1 MDTRIL
7 EVLEACYGEELSLIS
22 DDLGALEQQMT
33 VLMRQWGQAFL
44 QRMVSKEPGG
54 YTGSVRPCPCGHGK
68 RFVGYRSKH
77 IHTTVGWIEVR
88 RAYYRCLACGRSE
101 YPYDQTSGLAGE
113 SLSAGLAQACC
124 TLAVVGSFADSA
136 RMIEELF
143 GQTVSPNTIERLV
156 QRVGSAVT
164 DRHRQDVQACI
175 KDHHWP
181 LCDRPPKRLYLAA
194 DGTTVHERDGWHESK
209 VGCVWWEDSK
219 GRHHQRY
226 IAGFEEAERFGQALW
241 WQACRCGLRQTPEIV
256 YLGDG
261 AAWVRGL
268 HDKHWPRAVFIVD
281 WYHAQEHLWNC
292 AKVLWGEGTE
302 QTAAWTRRCGGWL
315 WEGSTRKVLRE
326 LARQRQRRR
335 GRKRQ
340 AVEDL
345 CRYIRVNEEQM
356 RYDVFRAKGYAI
368 GSGMVEGA
376 CKHVVGDRLKRSGMI
391 WSRVGSSATLALRIC
406 WLNKEWDQLWQRKPL
421 AA

>member
-1 MDTRIL
+1 MDTRI
-7 EVLEACYGEELSLIS
+7 VSALEACYGEELSLIRG
-22 DDLGALEQQMT
+22 DLGALEARVT
-33 VLMRQWGQAFL
+33 VLMRQWGQALL
-44 QRMVSKEPGG
+44 QRMVSQGSCG
-54 YTGSVRPCPCGHGK
+54 YTGSVRPCPCGHGR

-88 RAYYRCLACGRSE
+88 RAYYHCSACGSSE
-101 YPYDQTSGLAGE
+101 CPYDQASGLAGE
-113 SLSAGLAQACC
+113 SLSVGLAKACC
-124 TLAVVGSFADSA
+124 TLAVTGSFAESS
-136 RMIEELF
+136 RMIEQLF
-143 GQTVSPNTIERLV
+143 GQTVSANTVQRLV
-156 QRVGSAVT
+156 QRVGSAVA
-164 DRHRQDVQACI
+164 DQRCQNVQACL

-181 LCDRPPKRLYLAA
+181 QCDRPPKRLYIAA

-209 VGCVWWEDSK
+209 VGCLWWEDSQ
-219 GRHHQRY
+219 GRPQHCY
-226 IAGFEEAERFGQALW
+226 VGGFEQAERFGQALW

-292 AKVLWGEGTE
+292 AKVLWGEGDE
-302 QTAAWTRRCGGWL
+302 RTATWARRCGGWL
-315 WEGSTRKVLRE
+315 WEGYTRKVLRE
-326 LARQRQRRR
+326 LACQHKRHR
-335 GRKRQ
+335 GRKRK
-340 AVEDL
+340 AIEDL

-356 RYDVFRAKGYAI
+356 RYDVFRAKGYSI

-391 WSRVGSSATLALRIC
+391 WSRAGSSATLALRLC
-406 WLNKEWDQLWQRKPL
+406 WLNEQWDQLWQQKPL